1 MYNEWFSH
9 LSKTLQKDLFFLPKI
24 QMVQAK
30 MNCILIYLFTASF
43 AYKNTRA
50 TYSQKH

>member
-1 MYNEWFSH
+1 MILAPEQDPTERF
-9 LSKTLQKDLFFLPKI
+9 FFLPKV